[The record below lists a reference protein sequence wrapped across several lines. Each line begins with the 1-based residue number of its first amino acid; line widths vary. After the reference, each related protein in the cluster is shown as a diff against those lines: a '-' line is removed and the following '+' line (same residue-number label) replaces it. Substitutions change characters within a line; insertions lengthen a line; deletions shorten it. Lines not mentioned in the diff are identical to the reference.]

1 MVTNALASTMD
12 ADAALDIEYQQGR
25 DNPFPNKLANAMEW
39 SRRSLRFHRIVR
51 HAIVDQITGGNYSRL
66 GFYGYG
72 QGRGREEV
80 AVNMLEMAKST
91 YARQMVASNPQALIS
106 SPHRQLRSSAV
117 QMEQAV
123 NELFELM
130 DFESTLYGYVDDSII
145 QLGIIKVGI
154 TDFDAEGVFGT
165 RHRAGQPYAETI
177 DFDDWVMD
185 MNAKRYEQVQYAG
198 HRFRVPWQYVMD
210 SSLYTN
216 KENLAPS
223 YYRRYNEEG
232 DERVEVL
239 SRGFEG
245 DPEDLFDMV
254 ELWEVW
260 IPWANRIVTIV
271 SDDSRTSEP
280 RLLRSE
286 EWSGPSNGPFHLLK
300 YNDVPNNIMPVS
312 PASLLMDLHLIGNR
326 LFSKL
331 ARQADRQKTVLGAH
345 GTAIDDAERV
355 VKSDDGDTIRMDNP
369 EKSREFRFGGADE
382 GNLIFF
388 THVKELF
395 NYYGGNLELL
405 AGLGPAADT
414 ATQEK
419 MLAAGAGKR
428 MSHMQSR
435 FTSSVTKIVKD
446 LLWWMWN
453 DPQIKIPYTFRVPN
467 TKYERPANWSREVQ
481 RGTYLQY
488 NYQIEPY
495 SMAHRTPEMRAEQIM
510 QLYER
515 MLIPLGPMLAE
526 QGITPDIAE
535 TLRTIAG
542 YRNMHEIERL
552 IMFSEPNPDLNVTGS
567 APSHRMPQSTSRTYN
582 RVSTSRTTAGGKDQ
596 EMIQSL
602 QSLRSSNKGNG
613 VQTPTNGAGRI

>member
-1 MVTNALASTMD
+1 MVANALASTMD
-12 ADAALDIEYQQGR
+12 AEAALDIEYQQGR

-39 SRRSLRFHRIVR
+39 SRRSLRFHRVVR

-66 GFYGYG
+66 GFSG
-72 QGRGREEV
+72 QASDGGV
-80 AVNMLEMAKST
+80 PVNMLEMAKST
-91 YARQMVASNPQALIS
+91 YARQMVASNPKALIGT
-106 SPHRQLRSSAV
+106 PHRQLRSGAV
-117 QMEQAV
+117 QMQQAV
-123 NELFELM
+123 NHLFELM

-154 TDFDAEGVFGT
+154 TDFDADGVYGT
-165 RHRAGQPYAETI
+165 RHRSGQPYAQTV

-185 MNAKRYEQVQYAG
+185 MNARRYDQVQYAG
-198 HRFRVPWQYVMD
+198 HRFRVPWSYVMD
-210 SSLYTN
+210 SSLYSN
-216 KENLAPS
+216 KENLIPS

-260 IPWANRIVTIV
+260 IPWANKIVTMV

-286 EWSGPSNGPFHLLK
+286 EWFGPPNGPFHLLK
-300 YNDVPNNIMPVS
+300 YNDVPNNIMPIS

-331 ARQADRQKTVLGAH
+331 ARQADRQKTILGVH
-345 GTAIDDAERV
+345 GTAIDDGERI
-355 VKSDDGDTIRMDNP
+355 VKSSDGETLRVENP
-369 EKSREFRFGGADE
+369 EKAKEFRLGGADE

-446 LLWWMWN
+446 LIWWMWN

-467 TKYERPANWSREVQ
+467 TKYERPANWDRESQ
-481 RGTYLQY
+481 SGQYLQY
-488 NYQIEPY
+488 NYEIEPY

-515 MLIPLGPMLAE
+515 LLLPAAPLLAE
-526 QGITPDIAE
+526 QGIAPDMAE
-535 TLRTIAG
+535 TLRTIAE

-552 IMFSEPNPDLNVTGS
+552 IMFSEPNPDLNVVGQ
-567 APSHRMPQSTSRTYN
+567 PPDHQKMPQATSRTYN

-602 QSLRSSNKGNG
+602 QSLRSSKSNGNG
-613 VQTPTNGAGRI
+613 VQMPAGGAGRI